1 MGVVQSHEGGG
12 EASDSCVNNSAGF
25 NIGSP
30 SSVSICSIS
39 GEYCNVE
46 SGDAYAGFEASSV
59 DCIPPTA
66 VLVGGP
72 GSESPGTSPVSTW
85 SSGGGELDSLTTLPE
100 PTEDSLFADPDSS
113 TASTAPSRGTGGL
126 ASGRSPSREAPMSND
141 GSMTGI
147 VLDVSRFPL
156 PCSTVPA
163 MVGLPVREDDESA
176 CCGDPAPFGD

>member
-39 GEYCNVE
+39 GEYCNLE
-46 SGDAYAGFEASSV
+46 SGDAYAGFEALSV
-59 DCIPPTA
+59 DCIPPTVVSA
-66 VLVGGP
+66 VLVGGS
-72 GSESPGTSPVSTW
+72 GSESPGVSPVSTCPC
-85 SSGGGELDSLTTLPE
+85 GGGEEDFFTTPTE

-113 TASTAPSRGTGGL
+113 AAGS

-147 VLDVSRFPL
+147 VLDVSAFPL
-156 PCSTVPA
+156 PCSAVPA
-163 MVGLPVREDDESA
+163 VVGLPVREDDESA
-176 CCGDPAPFGD
+176 RCGDPVPFGD